1 MRRVLTSRTIPA
13 LCLAALG
20 VVGLAGIPGC
30 GTADGETSPESLEG
44 TSPPP
49 ESSVRADTPLQ
60 ARIPDTVLLDQH
72 GREVR
77 FYTDLVRGKRVLL
90 NAIYTTCSG
99 TCPAQTSIFT
109 SVQRHLAQHPE
120 LGDVQLISIS
130 LDPLADKPARLA
142 EFAEKYEAQPGWT
155 FLTGTRENVREVLE
169 AMDLY
174 VAIKEQH
181 DPICVL
187 GNESTGVWM
196 KMVNLATP
204 REIVDRLA
212 YVATLDPHE
221 LVGGKRTP

>member
-1 MRRVLTSRTIPA
+1 MDANRRKGTILARTLAVLGTA
-13 LCLAALG
+13 
-20 VVGLAGIPGC
+20 GLAWIPGC
-30 GTADGETSPESLEG
+30 GSAVGETSPESPEG
-44 TSPPP
+44 TSPLPG
-49 ESSVRADTPLQ
+49 SSAASDTPLQ
-60 ARIPDTVLLDQH
+60 AHIPDTLLVDQH
-72 GREVR
+72 GKEVH
-77 FYTDLVRGKRVLL
+77 FYSDLVRGKRVLL

-109 SVQRHLAQHPE
+109 SVQKHLAKHPE
-120 LGDVQLISIS
+120 IGDVQLISIS
-130 LDPLADKPARLA
+130 LDPLNDKPARLA
-142 EFAEKYEAQPGWT
+142 EFAERYEARPGWT
-155 FLTGTRENVREVLE
+155 FLTGSRENVREVLE

-212 YVATLDPHE
+212 YVAALDPRE
-221 LVGGKRTP
+221 LLGGGKAP

>member
-1 MRRVLTSRTIPA
+1 MNVKTSKRTIRTG
-13 LCLAALG
+13 LLAALG
-20 VVGLAGIPGC
+20 AVGLAWIPGC
-30 GTADGETSPESLEG
+30 GRAGGETSPESQEG

-49 ESSVRADTPLQ
+49 ASSAAADTPLQ
-60 ARIPDTVLLDQH
+60 AQIPDTVLTDQH
-72 GREVR
+72 GKEVH

-99 TCPAQTSIFT
+99 SCPAQTSIFT
-109 SVQRHLAQHPE
+109 SVQKHLAKHPE
-120 LGDVQLISIS
+120 IGDVQLISIS
-130 LDPLADKPARLA
+130 LDPLTDKPARLA

-155 FLTGTRENVREVLE
+155 FLTGSRENVREVLE

-212 YVATLDPHE
+212 YVAKLDPRE
-221 LVGGKRTP
+221 VVGGGRSP